1 MQQLCDWGLL
11 AAFAM
16 IATCGCG
23 DRLHQERAEEAQTGK
38 SPRITDGKMSKHIAF
53 HTCNLG
59 DAVRKGTNPFTGEP
73 VEFPIDDGLSDSER
87 MAVKQ
92 LLSEFHAIG
101 PDPDGYYQIVFSNDT
116 SINVGAGA
124 LDGATPCIG
133 IAMEIEGPASQDVV
147 RFARRLAL
155 EGNMAVS
162 SAIDPDIV
170 ALVARSDDPR
180 ICERWPDAPIL
191 TNDDD
196 FIKWV
201 AEQLEIAVSE

>member
-1 MQQLCDWGLL
+1 MRKLRDWGLL
-11 AAFAM
+11 AAFAV
-16 IATCGCG
+16 IAICGCG
-23 DRLHQERAEEAQTGK
+23 DGLHQELTEEGHSGR
-38 SPRITDGKMSKHIAF
+38 SPRIIDGKMTKHIAF

-59 DAVRKGTNPFTGEP
+59 NAVRKGTNPFTGEL

-87 MAVKQ
+87 MAVQ
-92 LLSEFHAIG
+92 RLLSKFHAIG
-101 PDPDGYYQIVFSNDT
+101 PDPDGYYRIIFSDET

-124 LDGATPCIG
+124 LDGTSPCIG
-133 IAMEIEGPASQDVV
+133 IALEIEGPANSDVV

-155 EGNMAVS
+155 EGNMAVG

-170 ALVARSDDPR
+170 ALVARSEDPR
-180 ICERWPDAPIL
+180 IRERWPEAPIL

-201 AEQLEIAVSE
+201 TEQLEIAVSE